1 MVPRAMPLVVLGFAL
16 QLLAVLCLVPV
27 LAFAFRRSIGT
38 GFMVLC
44 LPVYTLYFAFG
55 QFEHR
60 LKGLLLA
67 GAVGGFVLGVVLRAA
82 GLALGAAQATPFPG

>member
-1 MVPRAMPLVVLGFAL
+1 MLLVVLGLVLNVLAAAC
-16 QLLAVLCLVPV
+16 LLPV
-27 LAFAFRRSIGT
+27 LVFAFRRSVGT

-60 LKGLLLA
+60 FKGMLLA
-67 GAVGGFVLGVVLRAA
+67 GAVGGFVLGVVLRAV
-82 GLALGAAQATPFPG
+82 GLALGAADLPPPSLPS

>member
-1 MVPRAMPLVVLGFAL
+1 MLLVVLGL
-16 QLLAVLCLVPV
+16 VLNVLAAACLVPV
-27 LAFAFRRSIGT
+27 LVFAFRRSVGT

-60 LKGLLLA
+60 FKGALLA
-67 GAVGGFVLGVVLRAA
+67 GAVGGFVLGVTLRAV
-82 GLALGAAQATPFPG
+82 GLALGAAALPPPGLPG